1 MQMTRYMPVWAWR
14 ILRVGSVATAL
25 WLCYTLYTQP
35 ELGLTLFWGLAIPI
49 LPLVFFV
56 APGLWRNLCPL
67 SASNQVPR
75 VLRFS
80 LALTPP
86 AWFKEYAYVIGLS
99 MFFLLVSMRKLGLDT
114 DGIAV
119 AALIV
124 GALVFAFL
132 GGFVFQGKSGWCSS
146 VCPLLPV
153 QQLYGQTPFIM
164 FPNSHCQPCLGC
176 TKNCYDFNPHV
187 AYLAD
192 QYDDDIQYAAYRKF
206 FVAAFPGFI
215 LAFYQIPNPPTIS
228 LSAMYTQFGT
238 YMLLSVG
245 SFFVLDSLL
254 KVSSVRI
261 TTIYA
266 VIALNLFYWFSAP
279 VMAQSVGTL
288 SGVPIPIWAAWPLQA
303 VIAIVSILWVRRTY
317 RNERLFIQEITP
329 PTPVRVDA
337 KGSRALERASSQA
350 EPAVTFSP
358 EDVRVLVQ
366 PGRSLL
372 EVAEANNMQIE
383 AGCRMGV
390 CGSDPVNII
399 GGMENLT
406 AASADELSTI
416 ERLGLGANTR
426 MACCARVKGD
436 VELSLRPDRS
446 AAPRKSIQSFAFD
459 RNVKSVVIIGNGI
472 AGITTADHIR
482 RRHPDCKIH
491 VIGRE
496 RYHLYNRMAITR
508 LIYGRS
514 AMQGLTLMPESW
526 YDDREINCWLNTRA
540 VGIDRKQRCVHLGV
554 GGALE
559 YDRLILAMGSTSFV
573 PTIHGIDMPGAFV
586 VREAEDAMHIREF
599 VQEHGCRQAVVAGGG
614 LLGLEAAFGMHQ
626 LGLDVAVL
634 ERGEWLL
641 RRQLDATGAGIL
653 QNYLEGLGIGIDLK
667 AEASALRGDKRVHE
681 VRLKSNQQM
690 RCDVFLACAGITPNI
705 GLAKDAGLAS
715 NRGVVVDDHMRTADY
730 SIFAAGDIAEFEGR
744 VSGLWPSAVEQAE
757 VAAINALGGDARHGI
772 TAQETMLKVA
782 GIYLTSI
789 GRFEPRSRD
798 EVVIAKLNDVKHT
811 YRKIVIADGCIVGA
825 IMIGHP
831 MSAPVVVSAVKQK
844 RDVSGDIDA
853 LKAGDWSCLARPAT
867 RGKRQAE
874 QKVPL
879 PA

>member
-14 ILRVGSVATAL
+14 VLRVGSVATAL

-67 SASNQVPR
+67 SASNQAPR

-80 LALTPP
+80 LARTPP
-86 AWFKEYAYVIGLS
+86 AWLKQYGFVIGIS
-99 MFFLLVSMRKLGLDT
+99 MLFLLVSMRKLGLNT
-114 DGIAV
+114 DGAAAVLIA
-119 AALIV
+119 
-124 GALVFAFL
+124 GALVLAFL
-132 GGFVFQGKSGWCSS
+132 GGFVFKGKSGWCSS
-146 VCPLLPV
+146 VCPVLRV
-153 QQLYGQTPFIM
+153 EQLYGQTPFVIL
-164 FPNSHCQPCLGC
+164 PNSHCQPCLGC

-187 AYLAD
+187 AYIAD
-192 QYDDDIQYAAYRKF
+192 QYDDDIQYTAYRKF
-206 FVAAFPGFI
+206 FAAAFPGFI
-215 LAFYQIPNPPTIS
+215 LAFYQIPNPPAIS
-228 LSAMYTQFGT
+228 LTAMYIQFGT

-254 KVSSVRI
+254 KVSSLRI

-266 VIALNLFYWFSAP
+266 AAALNLYYWFSAP
-279 VMAQSVGTL
+279 IFVHSVGELLNVST
-288 SGVPIPIWAAWPLQA
+288 SAWFAWPAQA
-303 VIAIVSILWVRRTY
+303 CIAIISFFWIRRTY
-317 RNERLFIQEITP
+317 RNERLFIQEVTP
-329 PTPVRVDA
+329 PAAVRVNDRA
-337 KGSRALERASSQA
+337 SRALERASSRA
-350 EPAVTFSP
+350 EPAVTFAP
-358 EDVRVLVQ
+358 DDVRVLVE

-383 AGCRMGV
+383 AGCRMGI
-390 CGSDPVNII
+390 CGSDPVTILQ
-399 GGMENLT
+399 GMDNLT
-406 AASADELSTI
+406 KAEADELSTI

-436 VELSLRPDRS
+436 VELSLRPDRT
-446 AAPRKSIQSFAFD
+446 APVRKSVQSFAFD
-459 RNVKSVVIIGNGI
+459 RDVKSVVIIGNGI
-472 AGITTADHIR
+472 AGITAADHIR

-526 YDDREINCWLNTRA
+526 YDDRDINCWLNTRA
-540 VGIDRKQRCVHLGV
+540 VGIDRRQGYVHLGV
-554 GGALE
+554 GDALE
-559 YDRLILAMGSTSFV
+559 YDRLILAIGSTSFV
-573 PTIHGIDMPGAFV
+573 PAIHGIDMPGAFV
-586 VREAEDAMHIREF
+586 LHEAEDAMHIREF
-599 VQEHGCRQAVVAGGG
+599 VQEHSCRQAVVAGGG

-653 QNYLEGLGIGIDLK
+653 KNYLEGLGIGIDLK

-715 NRGVVVDDHMRTADY
+715 NRGVVVDDHMRTSDHR
-730 SIFAAGDIAEFEGR
+730 ILAAGDIAEFEGR

-757 VAAINALGGDARHGI
+757 VAAINAVGGDARYGI
-772 TAQETMLKVA
+772 TAQEAMLKVA
-782 GIYLTSI
+782 GIHLTSI

-798 EVVIAKLNDVKHT
+798 EIVVAKLNDVKHT
-811 YRKIVIADGCIVGA
+811 YRKIVIAHRRIVGA

-831 MSAPVVVSAVKQK
+831 MSAPVVVSAIKKK

-853 LKAGDWSCLARPAT
+853 LKAGDWSCLGRPAT
-867 RGKRQAE
+867 RGKRQAK
-874 QKVPL
+874 QKIPL
-879 PA
+879 SA